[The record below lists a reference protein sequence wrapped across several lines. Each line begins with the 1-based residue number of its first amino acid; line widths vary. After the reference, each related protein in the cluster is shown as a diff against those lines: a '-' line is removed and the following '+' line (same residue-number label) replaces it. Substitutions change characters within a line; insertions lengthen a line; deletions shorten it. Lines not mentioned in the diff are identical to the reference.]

1 MIDEGMEMRMRQEC
15 EVAFLWEIGLFWQ
28 SIGVLGEK
36 VLYYCLSLTMI
47 GPLTCGVFCF
57 FPTGVGSSQGSFFFL
72 FLPVR
77 CTRNA
82 CQINGGGQYVDLE
95 EGGSEKTH
103 FCNLIQL

>member
-28 SIGVLGEK
+28 SIGVLREK

-47 GPLTCGVFCF
+47 GPLTCGVFAF
-57 FPTGVGSSQGSFFFL
+57 FQQVWDQAKDFFSF
-72 FLPVR
+72 PVS

-82 CQINGGGQYVDLE
+82 CQINGGGQYVDLR
-95 EGGSEKTH
+95 GGV
-103 FCNLIQL
+103 